1 MNGELY
7 QIGLPIDKLSNVLMN
22 WTCVEP
28 RQLLVVNPS
37 KKQEDYVVIET
48 NHTELASAIIRD
60 VPEALV
66 KARNVQLK
74 VLKL

>member
-28 RQLLVVNPS
+28 RQLLVVNSS

-48 NHTELASAIIRD
+48 NHTELAAAIIRD

-66 KARNVQLK
+66 KTRNVQLK

>member
-48 NHTELASAIIRD
+48 NHTELAAAIIRD
-60 VPEALV
+60 VPEVLV
-66 KARNVQLK
+66 KTRNVQLK
-74 VLKL
+74 VLKQ

>member
-1 MNGELY
+1 MSGELY

-48 NHTELASAIIRD
+48 NHTELAAAIIRD

-66 KARNVQLK
+66 KTRNVQLK

>member
-22 WTCVEP
+22 WICVEP
-28 RQLLVVNPS
+28 RQLLVVNLS
-37 KKQEDYVVIET
+37 KKQEDYVVVET
-48 NHTELASAIIRD
+48 NHTELAAVIIRD

-66 KARNVQLK
+66 KTRNVQLK
-74 VLKL
+74 VLKQ

>member
-22 WTCVEP
+22 WICVEP

-37 KKQEDYVVIET
+37 KKQEDYVVVET
-48 NHTELASAIIRD
+48 NHTELAAVIIRD

-66 KARNVQLK
+66 KTRNVQLK
-74 VLKL
+74 VLKQ

>member
-37 KKQEDYVVIET
+37 KKQEDYVVVET
-48 NHTELASAIIRD
+48 NHTELAAVIIRD

-66 KARNVQLK
+66 KTRNVQLK

>member
-48 NHTELASAIIRD
+48 NHTELAAAIIRD

-66 KARNVQLK
+66 KTRNVQLK
-74 VLKL
+74 VLKQ

>member
-37 KKQEDYVVIET
+37 KKQEDYVVVET
-48 NHTELASAIIRD
+48 NHPELAAAIIRD

-66 KARNVQLK
+66 KKRNVQLK

>member
-22 WTCVEP
+22 WTCIEP
-28 RQLLVVNPS
+28 RQLMVVNPS

-48 NHTELASAIIRD
+48 GHTELASAIIRD
-60 VPEALV
+60 VPDSLV
-66 KARNVQLK
+66 KIKDVQLK
-74 VLKL
+74 VLRQ